1 MNKSESIKELAVAFN
16 RAQAKMRGAIKDAN
30 NPFFKSKYADLE
42 SIWEA
47 VKIPLLENGL
57 SVSQLTGQTPGGDPV
72 IETLLMHNSGEWIMG
87 QFPLIAKDASAQAMG
102 SAVSYARR
110 YALAALCSLPQIDD
124 DGEAAAARDKPSYA
138 PTKKTENFV
147 ISSSMGAVIPTNRN
161 KDAKGNNYI
170 SEKQMW
176 RFFAIAKKHGF
187 PTPQEAN
194 AWLKATFHIERAS
207 EILANQYDLIV
218 GRIEQIKLPS
228 APPPISDDDLPF

>member
-1 MNKSESIKELAVAFN
+1 MNKSESIKELAIAFN
-16 RAQAKMRGAIKDAN
+16 LAQAKMRGAIKDAN

-57 SVSQLTGQTPGGDPV
+57 SVSQLTGQTPNGDPV

-124 DGEAAAARDKPSYA
+124 DGEAAVARDKPIQA
-138 PTKKTENFV
+138 PE
-147 ISSSMGAVIPTNRN
+147 SSVVPTNRN

-187 PTPQEAN
+187 LTPQEAN

-207 EILANQYDLIV
+207 QILANQYELIT
-218 GRIEQIKLPS
+218 RRLEQIVVAENPPS
-228 APPPISDDDLPF
+228 ISDDNLPF